1 MAVVGS
7 TIRIDFHVTEDTDL
21 DTLHAIVRQNERAH
35 PDFAGRVRKTVE
47 RTAAKILDSEGLA
60 GQQVSVD
67 VELVSGRI
75 PGAPR
80 ERFRTTLDVEGED
93 AVVASVDDAVS
104 TPERARIADAVEE
117 AVNGYLRKHGLS
129 EAVEVIVSVTPVQFR

>member
-21 DTLHAIVRQNERAH
+21 DTLQASVRQSERAH
-35 PDFAGRVRKTVE
+35 PQFAQRVRDTVE
-47 RTAAKILDSEGLA
+47 RTALEILESEGL
-60 GQQVSVD
+60 GRQQVSVE

-104 TPERARIADAVEE
+104 APERARIADEVE
-117 AVNGYLRKHGLS
+117 ASVNGYLRQHELS
-129 EAVEVIVSVTPVQFR
+129 GAVDVIISVTPIQFR